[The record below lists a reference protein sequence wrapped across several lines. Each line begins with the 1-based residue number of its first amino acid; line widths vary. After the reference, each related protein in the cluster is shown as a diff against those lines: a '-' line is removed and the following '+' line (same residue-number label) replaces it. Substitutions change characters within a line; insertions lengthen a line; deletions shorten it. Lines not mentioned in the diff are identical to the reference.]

1 MSDGTNSREDLHTAL
16 DALLDAAD
24 AEGGRLDVPA
34 FWTFVAD
41 VAHGRGITEDLHDG
55 GVKEAQLA
63 EDRLSPQG
71 EHPPERQDRIRRA
84 YNLAILRQLLFNL
97 ANPEARSVL
106 PPAFAAMTL
115 CGDVSAMLGGA
126 NGTGNGWPQL
136 LYSAWK
142 GNNYLAQ
149 AAQSR
154 FVYAVM
160 YEAGRRGRDPKSL
173 LSEFGAR
180 NLRAGT
186 WTHWVSEA
194 PDADVA
200 LQAGKDNFNPAR
212 WTLSEADLAKVWE
225 LLTERNPRLKTPSDR
240 LKK

>member
-1 MSDGTNSREDLHTAL
+1 MTEGTNSREDLHAAL

-24 AEGGRLDVPA
+24 ADGGRLDVPA

-41 VAHGRGITEDLHDG
+41 VARGRGITEELHDG
-55 GVKEAQLA
+55 GMKEAQLA

-84 YNLAILRQLLFNL
+84 YNLAILRQLLFNV

-106 PPAFAAMTL
+106 PPAFAAMAL
-115 CGDVSAMLGGA
+115 GGDLSAMLDGKY
-126 NGTGNGWPQL
+126 GTGNGRPQF
-136 LYSAWK
+136 LYSAWR
-142 GNNYLAQ
+142 GNNYLAE
-149 AAQSR
+149 AAQHR
-154 FVYAVM
+154 FVHAVM
-160 YEAGRRGRDPKSL
+160 YEAGRRGCDPKSL

-180 NLRAGT
+180 NLKAKTWADWLGKAPYAEAAFEAGRAN
-186 WTHWVSEA
+186 
-194 PDADVA
+194 AD
-200 LQAGKDNFNPAR
+200 PAK

-225 LLTERNPRLKTPSDR
+225 LLKERNSR

>member
-1 MSDGTNSREDLHTAL
+1 MTDATNNREDLHAAL

-24 AEGGRLDVPA
+24 ADGGRLDAPA
-34 FWTFVAD
+34 YWNFVAD
-41 VAHGRGITEDLHDG
+41 VARGRGITEDLHDG
-55 GVKEAQLA
+55 GMKEAQLA

-84 YNLAILRQLLFNL
+84 YNLAILRQLLFNV

-142 GNNYLAQ
+142 GNNYLAET
-149 AAQSR
+149 AQHR
-154 FVYAVM
+154 FVHAVM
-160 YEAGRRGRDPKSL
+160 YEAGRRGSDPKSL
-173 LSEFGAR
+173 LSQFGAR
-180 NLRAGT
+180 NLKAKT
-186 WTHWVSEA
+186 WAEWLGKA
-194 PDADVA
+194 PDAA
-200 LQAGKDNFNPAR
+200 AAFEAGKENADPAR
-212 WTLSEADLAKVWE
+212 WALSEADLAKVWV
-225 LLTERNPRLKTPSDR
+225 LLKERNRRLSD
-240 LKK
+240 